1 MAMIRSP
8 GIQEKQV
15 AMATHQFQHQLAL
28 HRRTRSF
35 AELQLHNALPWGLPQ
50 GRQRQSPQ
58 TMMELLSQGAAGA
71 LAWVAASRDGSAAP
85 PQPSSVPAI
94 GGC

>member
-1 MAMIRSP
+1 MA
-8 GIQEKQV
+8 
-15 AMATHQFQHQLAL
+15 AHQLHHQLAL
-28 HRRTRSF
+28 HHRTRSF

-71 LAWVAASRDGSAAP
+71 LAWWRQAGMEARRLRSPAQF
-85 PQPSSVPAI
+85 QP
-94 GGC
+94 